1 MKRTMEKISI
11 LSLSLVLTTS
21 FSISSA
27 LPAMFDFYKDYPAD
41 RIELLVSLPSI
52 GIMVMLLLNGLIE
65 RFLSERIMIV
75 TGLLIMSA
83 CAFVPILNPSYDLVF
98 LSRLIF
104 GLGTGLIN
112 AKAISIISERYQG
125 HERIQLLGYRGSAE
139 VVGTALLT
147 LAVGQ
152 LLRFGWTATFLVYTF
167 CFLVLGLFLLF
178 VPYEK
183 GEVPQHKQAK
193 KEKMTAAQFRF
204 TLLSALVA
212 GVIVLSNTAINL
224 RVPSL
229 VLYHQIG
236 TAQTAS
242 LILSGMQL
250 IGIVAGVSFAPMV
263 GIFKDRLLTIIG
275 ICFGLSLILIGLSS
289 NIWLLAISAL
299 FAGFTYSITLTTVF
313 HTVSEK
319 IPPHLINQA
328 VSITVLGC
336 SGGASVTTFILSL
349 IGHLSQAPLFI
360 FSVLGVV
367 MMIIAMLSYNI
378 IKE

>member
-41 RIELLVSLPSI
+41 KVELLVSLPSI

-65 RFLSERIMIV
+65 RFLSERMMIV
-75 TGLLIMSA
+75 TGLVIMAS
-83 CAFVPILNPSYDLVF
+83 CGFVPLLTQSYELIF

-125 HERIQLLGYRGSAE
+125 HERVQLLGYRGSAE

-147 LAVGQ
+147 FAVGQ
-152 LLRFGWTATFLVYTF
+152 LLCFGWTATFLVYSF

-178 VPYEK
+178 VPYDK
-183 GEVPQHKQAK
+183 REVHHHKHSKQ
-193 KEKMTAAQFRF
+193 EKMTSGQFRF
-204 TLLSALVA
+204 TLLSALIA
-212 GVIVLSNTAINL
+212 GVIVLSNTAITL

-229 VLYHQIG
+229 VLHHQIG
-236 TAQTAS
+236 TAETAS
-242 LILSGMQL
+242 LILSAMQL
-250 IGIVAGVSFAPMV
+250 IGIVAGVNFAPMV
-263 GIFKDRLLTIIG
+263 AFFKDRLLTIIG
-275 ICFGLSLILIGLSS
+275 ICFGLSLTLISLSS
-289 NIWLLAISAL
+289 NVWLLAFSAL

-313 HTVSEK
+313 HAVSEK
-319 IPPHLINQA
+319 IPPQLINQA
-328 VSITVLGC
+328 VSIIVLGC
-336 SGGASVTTFILSL
+336 SGGAAVTTFVLSL
-349 IGHLSQAPLFI
+349 IGRLTQTPVVVLSI
-360 FSVLGVV
+360 LGVV
-367 MMIIAMLSYNI
+367 MMLIAALNYNI
-378 IKE
+378 TKE

>member
-41 RIELLVSLPSI
+41 KVELLVSLPSI

-65 RFLSERIMIV
+65 RFLSERMMIV
-75 TGLLIMSA
+75 TGLVIMAS
-83 CAFVPILNPSYDLVF
+83 CGFVPLLTQSYELIF

-125 HERIQLLGYRGSAE
+125 HERVQLLGYRGSAE

-147 LAVGQ
+147 FAVGQ
-152 LLRFGWTATFLVYTF
+152 LLRFGWTATFLVYSF

-178 VPYEK
+178 VPYDK
-183 GEVPQHKQAK
+183 REVHHHKHSKQ
-193 KEKMTAAQFRF
+193 EKMTSGQFRF
-204 TLLSALVA
+204 TLLSALIA
-212 GVIVLSNTAINL
+212 GVIVLSNTAITL

-236 TAQTAS
+236 TAETAS
-242 LILSGMQL
+242 LILSAMQL
-250 IGIVAGVSFAPMV
+250 IGIVAGVNFAPMV
-263 GIFKDRLLTIIG
+263 AFFKDRLLTIIG
-275 ICFGLSLILIGLSS
+275 ICFGLSLTLIGLSS
-289 NIWLLAISAL
+289 NVWLLAFSAL

-313 HTVSEK
+313 HAVSEK
-319 IPPHLINQA
+319 IPPQLINQA
-328 VSITVLGC
+328 VSIIVLGC
-336 SGGASVTTFILSL
+336 SGGAAVTTFVLSL
-349 IGHLSQAPLFI
+349 IGRLTQTPVVVLSI
-360 FSVLGVV
+360 LGVV
-367 MMIIAMLSYNI
+367 MMLIAALSYNI
-378 IKE
+378 TKE

>member
-41 RIELLVSLPSI
+41 KVELLVSLPSI

-65 RFLSERIMIV
+65 RFLSERMMIV
-75 TGLLIMSA
+75 TGLVIMAS
-83 CAFVPILNPSYDLVF
+83 CGFVPLLTQSYELIF

-125 HERIQLLGYRGSAE
+125 HERVQLLGYRGSAE

-147 LAVGQ
+147 FAVGQ
-152 LLRFGWTATFLVYTF
+152 LLRFGWTATFLVYSF

-178 VPYEK
+178 VSYDK
-183 GEVPQHKQAK
+183 GEVHHHKHSKQ
-193 KEKMTAAQFRF
+193 EKMTSGQFRF
-204 TLLSALVA
+204 TLLSALIA
-212 GVIVLSNTAINL
+212 GVIVLSNTAITL

-229 VLYHQIG
+229 VLHHQIG
-236 TAQTAS
+236 TAETAS
-242 LILSGMQL
+242 LILSAMQL

-263 GIFKDRLLTIIG
+263 AFFKDRLLTIIG
-275 ICFGLSLILIGLSS
+275 ICFGLSLTLISLSS
-289 NIWLLAISAL
+289 NVWLLAFSAL

-313 HTVSEK
+313 HAVSEK
-319 IPPHLINQA
+319 IPPQFINQA
-328 VSITVLGC
+328 VSIIVLGC
-336 SGGASVTTFILSL
+336 SGGAAVTTFVLSL
-349 IGHLSQAPLFI
+349 IGRLTQTPVVVLSI
-360 FSVLGVV
+360 LGVV
-367 MMIIAMLSYNI
+367 MMLIAALSYNI
-378 IKE
+378 TKE

>member
-41 RIELLVSLPSI
+41 KVELLVSLPSI

-83 CAFVPILNPSYDLVF
+83 CAFVPILNPSYNLVF

-183 GEVPQHKQAK
+183 GEVHQHKQAK
-193 KEKMTAAQFRF
+193 KEKMTAGQFRF

-229 VLYHQIG
+229 VLYH
-236 TAQTAS
+236 
-242 LILSGMQL
+242 LILSAMQL

-289 NIWLLAISAL
+289 NIWLLAFSAL
-299 FAGFTYSITLTTVF
+299 FAGFTYSITLTTIF

-360 FSVLGVV
+360 FSVLGGI
-367 MMIIAMLSYNI
+367 MMVIAMLSYNI
-378 IKE
+378 TKE